1 MDENF
6 STDNKQVKEIS
17 HEKVECYK
25 SKEDLP
31 KDLQPGRI
39 YVDSKA
45 NAVLFPIYG
54 HHVPFHINVIKS
66 VVKI

>member
-6 STDNKQVKEIS
+6 ERDNKQVKEIS
-17 HEKVECYK
+17 YQKIECYK
-25 SKEDLP
+25 SKDDLP

-39 YVDSKA
+39 YVDNKA
-45 NAVLFPIYG
+45 NSVLFPIYG
-54 HHVPFHINVIKS
+54 VHVPFHINVIKS